1 MAAFPLFARKR
12 MVFITRTQWE
22 EWEKRH
28 RADWVNRIWGYR
40 NLSLIGTANA
50 SHATNLAPFNS
61 LTHLGANPALAALV
75 VRPDS
80 AERHTLENIRS
91 TGHFTVNAVPQ
102 HLVQKA
108 HQAAARY
115 PREVSEFDAVG
126 LTPIWYE
133 DWRAP
138 AVAECSIQLGMQ
150 LEEEMPIARN
160 QTILLVASLQ
170 WCRAAE
176 EVCEGPDQP
185 SHALAHSAVVEGLY
199 RYAQTTPLVT
209 LPYPKP

>member
-1 MAAFPLFARKR
+1 MVVFLLFVHRH

-22 EWEKRH
+22 QWEQRH

-40 NLSLIGTANA
+40 NLSLIGTA
-50 SHATNLAPFNS
+50 SPSKETNLAPFNS

-102 HLVQKA
+102 HLVKQA

-126 LTPIWYE
+126 LTPVWYP
-133 DWRAP
+133 DWHAP
-138 AVAECSIQLGMQ
+138 AVAECTIQLGMQ
-150 LEEEMPIARN
+150 LEEEMPITRN
-160 QTILLVASLQ
+160 QTILVVASLQ
-170 WCRAAE
+170 WCRASE
-176 EVCEGPDQP
+176 EVCESPNQP
-185 SHALAHSAVVEGLY
+185 SHALAHSAVVEGLF
-199 RYAQTTPLVT
+199 RYAQTTPIVA
-209 LPYPKP
+209 LPYPKA